1 MKKICLL
8 IVAFCLVLLTGCA
21 PQNDASQSGSSSGAY
36 AVVTDDRG
44 TVVTLAQKPQ
54 RVVVLST
61 SLLNFA
67 AAVDGDLA
75 GRATVKAE
83 DASLPEKYQHVPD
96 VGPVYNVSLE
106 KVLACQ
112 PDLVIASADHHEKL
126 AAQLEESHIPVL
138 VLKTKTYDDVKRNL
152 EVIGKVYGKEE
163 AAKAKEDEL
172 DQAVHAVTDA
182 VPAQGKR
189 VAILHVTPS
198 SVSAEL
204 PSSIAGDMADLLHLK
219 NIAADAAGDGQTTRI
234 PYSMESL
241 VQADPDV
248 IFLTSMGSSDK
259 IEKRIRE
266 DIQGN
271 PAWASLTAVKA
282 GQVYVLPEKYFLLN
296 PGLDY
301 PKAVTYMAR
310 LAQRYQQIGGELL
323 QPRRSLRC
331 QLHRGVGL
339 HLIKILHLSA
349 LCRLGDPLRRAVF
362 HEKRVRH
369 QHQPL
374 AAHPR
379 QRRNRTGAGI
389 DRGLTLKLLHKYAP
403 PFQR

>member
-1 MKKICLL
+1 MKKFCLL
-8 IVAFCLVLLTGCA
+8 VLALCMLAVTGCA
-21 PQNDASQSGSSSGAY
+21 PQNDATRGSRSSGNY

-44 TVVTLAQKPQ
+44 TAVTLAQKPQ

-67 AAVDGDLA
+67 AAVDGDLV

-83 DASLPEKYQHVPD
+83 DASLPEKYQAVPD

-112 PDLVIASADHHEKL
+112 PDLVIASAGHHEKL

-138 VLKTKTYDDVKRNL
+138 VLQTKTYDDVRRNL
-152 EVIGKVYGKEE
+152 DIIGKVYGKED
-163 AAKAKEDEL
+163 AARAKEDEL
-172 DQAVHAVTDA
+172 DRAVHAVTDA

-204 PSSIAGDMADLLHLK
+204 PSSIAGDIAALLHLQ
-219 NIAADAAGDGQTTRI
+219 NIAADAAADGQATRI

-259 IEKRIRE
+259 IEKRIRQ
-266 DIQGN
+266 DIKGN
-271 PAWASLTAVKA
+271 PAWASLTAVKT
-282 GQVYVLPEKYFLLN
+282 GRVYVLPEKYFLLN
-296 PGLDY
+296 PGLAY
-301 PKAVTYMAR
+301 PEAVAYMA
-310 LAQRYQQIGGELL
+310 
-323 QPRRSLRC
+323 
-331 QLHRGVGL
+331 
-339 HLIKILHLSA
+339 HLVYP
-349 LCRLGDPLRRAVF
+349 G
-362 HEKRVRH
+362 
-369 QHQPL
+369 
-374 AAHPR
+374 AAHE
-379 QRRNRTGAGI
+379 
-389 DRGLTLKLLHKYAP
+389 
-403 PFQR
+403 

>member
-8 IVAFCLVLLTGCA
+8 ILALCMLAVTGCA
-21 PQNDASQSGSSSGAY
+21 PQNDATQGSSSSGNY
-36 AVVTDDRG
+36 AVLTDDRG

-67 AAVDGDLA
+67 AAVDGDLV
-75 GRATVKAE
+75 GRATVKSE
-83 DASLPEKYQHVPD
+83 DAALPEKYQDVPD

-152 EVIGKVYGKEE
+152 DIIGKVYGKED
-163 AAKAKEDEL
+163 AAKAKEAEL
-172 DQAVHAVTDA
+172 DQAIHAITDA
-182 VPAQGKR
+182 VPSQGKR
-189 VAILHVTPS
+189 VAIIHATPS
-198 SVSAEL
+198 SVSVEL
-204 PSSIAGDMADLLHLK
+204 PSSIAGDIAQLLHLQ
-219 NIAADAAGDGQTTRI
+219 NIAAGAASDDQATRI

-259 IEKRIRE
+259 IEKRIHE
-266 DIQGN
+266 DIEGN

-282 GQVYVLPEKYFLLN
+282 GRVYVLPEKYFLLN

-301 PKAVTYMAR
+301 PKAVAYMAN
-310 LAQRYQQIGGELL
+310 LVYPG
-323 QPRRSLRC
+323 
-331 QLHRGVGL
+331 
-339 HLIKILHLSA
+339 
-349 LCRLGDPLRRAVF
+349 
-362 HEKRVRH
+362 
-369 QHQPL
+369 
-374 AAHPR
+374 AAHE
-379 QRRNRTGAGI
+379 
-389 DRGLTLKLLHKYAP
+389 
-403 PFQR
+403 